1 MEKIIKIKEINSF
14 INNFE
19 NKFWNDAISRLII
32 IGIRYIQNNYYYLA
46 KIKFEDLN
54 IILENMNKNKSCEC
68 KSKSK
73 RKNLLIKSNSVLNNI
88 KINKNLTFKNKNNSQ
103 IISLKQYALEQDVN
117 FFDNQNNNSKIYKK
131 INKIKDEDSKEMD
144 NNINKNLNE
153 NYYNIYDEYS
163 SKHIP
168 EDDNIIQSNKKFD
181 SQNYDFKSNLIK
193 NVLRKDHSRQ
203 ANINKSISNKLISPY
218 PKLNITDSLPIIEME
233 DKSYLS
239 FRNNNK
245 AEAKKENIIN
255 NNFHLNY
262 KYDLGLINRIK
273 YFKNKFKKTKL
284 KQNKNKLNLKYF
296 PNKENNSMFN
306 KTSNISD
313 YSFFDNTNEIKS
325 QKIKNN
331 LIINKL

>member
-32 IGIRYIQNNYYYLA
+32 IGIRYIQNYYYYIT

-68 KSKSK
+68 KSK

-103 IISLKQYALEQDVN
+103 IISLKQYGLEQDVN
-117 FFDNQNNNSKIYKK
+117 FFDNQNDNSKIYKK
-131 INKIKDEDSKEMD
+131 IIKIKDEDNKEMD
-144 NNINKNLNE
+144 YNINKNLNE
-153 NYYNIYDEYS
+153 NFYNIYDEYS
-163 SKHIP
+163 NKHMP

-181 SQNYDFKSNLIK
+181 SQNYDFKSNLIQ
-193 NVLRKDHSRQ
+193 NVLRKDHSRK
-203 ANINKSISNKLISPY
+203 ANINKSISNKLISSY
-218 PKLNITDSLPIIEME
+218 PKLNITDSLPIIDME

-255 NNFHLNY
+255 NKFHLNY
-262 KYDLGLINRIK
+262 KYDLGRINRIK
-273 YFKNKFKKTKL
+273 YFKNKLKKTKL

-306 KTSNISD
+306 KTSNVSD
-313 YSFFDNTNEIKS
+313 FSYFDNTNEIKS

-331 LIINKL
+331 LIVNKL